1 MIQWFQDAIK
11 DSWVFKGFMILMVA
25 SFGIWGIGD
34 VITPGVDPNVAIQGG
49 RFEVRAT
56 ELQRQYALQID
67 RLRESLGA
75 ESADDA
81 SMKKM
86 VLDNTVQDLKQTAIT
101 NMAALELGI
110 IVTPERVRD
119 NIMAQS
125 AFHDETG
132 KFSAL
137 RFAEV
142 LNQNQLTE
150 QMFTKL
156 VEDDLRQRLFLGPVG
171 DNAAA
176 PTALI
181 DSLFSYRSETRVADT
196 LLVPAQAM
204 VVADK
209 PTDEQLKKT
218 YDENV
223 GTFTSPEYRTIS
235 LAILARAN
243 LVTPESIDD
252 EAVRKF
258 YDENITSYRTPE
270 TRKISQLIF
279 EMKEQAEAARAL
291 MAPGDDL
298 AKIAAKAKI
307 KAPID
312 LGERALTDPVI
323 VPFGDAV
330 KLPVGE
336 VSQPVSTDLGWH
348 LVLSSSILPERTTP
362 FEELRL
368 QIRKSMADDKSNDA
382 LYGASEKLEDEIA
395 AGTPLEDAAKNSG
408 GIYVSIPSIDR
419 RGVNAGGMMEMNI
432 GLGTLKQSTVLK
444 VAFETPV
451 GTESKLLDFEDGFY
465 VLKIDAATPPTPKP
479 IETVR
484 TEVEKLWL
492 NTQKIL
498 AAKGVAEKIAADLAP
513 SASLTSVADKDKRLS
528 YAKLGP
534 LTRFGESLTRD
545 YVVDSKRVGPEMLT
559 KLFSA
564 KVSDNFVTSVQ
575 GGYVIARVKDII
587 PPAKT
592 EGDMAKSYTDLA
604 QSTRNA
610 IAQDLVRQFSTALF
624 DRYPVQ
630 INAKV
635 ISDIGGVAQ

>member
-1 MIQWFQDAIK
+1 MAR
-11 DSWVFKGFMILMVA
+11 
-25 SFGIWGIGD
+25 GD
-34 VITPGVDPNVAIQGG
+34 ERHVPRHVG
-49 RFEVRAT
+49 RR
-56 ELQRQYALQID
+56 
-67 RLRESLGA
+67 
-75 ESADDA
+75 
-81 SMKKM
+81 
-86 VLDNTVQDLKQTAIT
+86 
-101 NMAALELGI
+101 
-110 IVTPERVRD
+110 
-119 NIMAQS
+119 
-125 AFHDETG
+125 
-132 KFSAL
+132 
-137 RFAEV
+137 
-142 LNQNQLTE
+142 
-150 QMFTKL
+150 
-156 VEDDLRQRLFLGPVG
+156 
-171 DNAAA
+171 
-176 PTALI
+176 
-181 DSLFSYRSETRVADT
+181 
-196 LLVPAQAM
+196 
-204 VVADK
+204 
-209 PTDEQLKKT
+209 
-218 YDENV
+218 
-223 GTFTSPEYRTIS
+223 
-235 LAILARAN
+235 
-243 LVTPESIDD
+243 
-252 EAVRKF
+252 
-258 YDENITSYRTPE
+258 
-270 TRKISQLIF
+270 
-279 EMKEQAEAARAL
+279 
-291 MAPGDDL
+291 
-298 AKIAAKAKI
+298 
-307 KAPID
+307 D

-465 VLKIDAATPPTPKP
+465 LLKIDAATPPTPKP

-575 GGYVIARVKDII
+575 GGYVIARVKDIS